1 MQIPSY
7 GAHPLSLTFL
17 SVRIAQLISMMA
29 IIGLTG
35 NFINE
40 MVMANFAPSN
50 EIVGTIS
57 ITSIVALYTL
67 VTIPFY
73 MSNAN
78 MGLYVMAGLDFLM
91 LIAWI
96 VVSVVVGKPVSYLNC
111 YNPAA
116 SGNGHILADILSN
129 LNQNGSVLTLQN
141 WAGLDKSNCF
151 ETKAIWGFSIA
162 LA

>member
-17 SVRIAQLISMMA
+17 TVRIAQFASMVA
-29 IIGLTG
+29 ILGLTG

-40 MVMANFAPSN
+40 MIMQNFAPSN
-50 EIVGTIS
+50 EIVGTMS

-67 VTIPFY
+67 VTVPFY
-73 MSNAN
+73 MSHAN
-78 MGLYVMAGLDFLM
+78 LGLWVMAGLDFLM

-96 VVSVVVGKPVSYLNC
+96 VVAVVVGRPVSYLNC
-111 YNPAA
+111 YNPGA
-116 SGNGHILADILSN
+116 SGGGHILADLLSN
-129 LNQNGSVLTLQN
+129 LNQDGSVLTLAN